1 MLLVLLSLLGA
12 AVMVQCLN
20 NIIMDKEQL
29 KSKLEVLQAN
39 AEVKQEELTEIL
51 QRLNVARDELANADK
66 PKLSH
71 DTMVVLVEKLLDAFQ
86 QALNDADTSD
96 LSPEFSIDYGNT
108 VVLDCVDM
116 SAIEMHDCDIES
128 VLEEVFNIV
137 SDNS

>member
-1 MLLVLLSLLGA
+1 
-12 AVMVQCLN
+12 
-20 NIIMDKEQL
+20 MDKENLQTKL
-29 KSKLEVLQAN
+29 KVLQAN
-39 AEVKQEELTEIL
+39 AETKQEELTEIL

-66 PKLSH
+66 PKLSQ
-71 DTMVVLVEKLLDAFQ
+71 DTMVVLVEKLQDAFQ

-116 SAIEMHDCDIES
+116 SASEMHDCDIES

>member
-1 MLLVLLSLLGA
+1 
-12 AVMVQCLN
+12 
-20 NIIMDKEQL
+20 MDKEQL
-29 KSKLEVLQAN
+29 KTKLEVLQAN

-66 PKLSH
+66 PKLSQ
-71 DTMVVLVEKLLDAFQ
+71 DTMVVLVEKLQDAFQ

-108 VVLDCVDM
+108 VVLDSVDM